1 MNEMTSVK
9 KYTEMKDSGVPWIGE
24 IPVSWGIRR
33 NKTVFACEK
42 VIVGKKSKN
51 IQLLSLTTNGVREK
65 SADNTTGKVP
75 ESYDTYQYVH
85 KNNLVLCLF
94 DLDCSAV
101 FSGLSKYEGMISP
114 AYKVIKCNDDIVPGY
129 ADYWFRSV
137 FDGRKFKYLAKN
149 IRYSLAYEDFSSLT
163 LPYPPL
169 SEQSVI
175 ASFLDVQCAKID
187 EIIAKAKASIEDYK
201 SWKASIIYEAVTKGL
216 NPDVEMKDSG
226 VEWIG
231 EVPSSW
237 HITKIRNFV
246 SIVYSLEA

>member
-94 DLDCSAV
+94 DLDC
-101 FSGLSKYEGMISP
+101 
-114 AYKVIKCNDDIVPGY
+114 
-129 ADYWFRSV
+129 
-137 FDGRKFKYLAKN
+137 
-149 IRYSLAYEDFSSLT
+149 
-163 LPYPPL
+163 
-169 SEQSVI
+169 
-175 ASFLDVQCAKID
+175 
-187 EIIAKAKASIEDYK
+187 
-201 SWKASIIYEAVTKGL
+201 
-216 NPDVEMKDSG
+216 
-226 VEWIG
+226 
-231 EVPSSW
+231 
-237 HITKIRNFV
+237 
-246 SIVYSLEA
+246 